1 MKKSVVLFISLLFI
15 ATLSVLIIENL
26 NDTNK
31 FLSKSHDKFNKVQAI
46 SLMENLQK
54 EISKKITEN
63 KENIKEIIDE
73 GLTSNAVLPI
83 KDFNM
88 IFSLTNYDKLNV
100 NDLINTD
107 KNISKNTSDILYSYE
122 IYNVDYLKSLLKENN
137 IESMKQLDFIIEQ
150 YAKQNDDEKIYEVKN
165 LLGFLQN
172 QNLYELKV
180 NFDDNAG
187 TKMNSYYVL
196 DDKGEVKY
204 FEYSIN

>member
-54 EISKKITEN
+54 EISKKIIEN

-180 NFDDNAG
+180 NFNDNTG